1 MALPEITASGN
12 KEVAKVV
19 EDIGKAIFKRAGVS
33 LESAAKAVMPDI
45 PSMVAEITE
54 DLRSGPVNRFAE
66 GIRKLDKLVENL
78 GVNLE
83 DYSKELAEFLKLR
96 QKRTVESDET
106 VNELRKQNIIA
117 QVNEIGEVQ
126 ILTRT
131 EVEKQE
137 QRLIELNDEIKSSQK
152 NLNKLRE
159 TRQEDG
165 DARSAQQR
173 TILKVND
180 DIIQK
185 TKERAAIMETLN
197 KQENEDTRTF
207 RQKFGDAIDEYVP
220 DGLRDIGSA
229 FTEGLMAP
237 FTAVKELG
245 GLFGSMLKPLKALPK
260 LFKGFITGL
269 KSAVTSFLPFI
280 LIAAAIVLGLVVLKM
295 AFDKLKEK
303 IDENKEKLIAF
314 KDKIMEIPGVIKDFF
329 TERFAALKT
338 NFDEFKETI
347 KEVPE
352 NVKDFFDKKFDVIGK
367 AFDGFV
373 ENIKAIPGKIT
384 DFFTGIFNKIQNF
397 FIDAINGAIELI
409 NKFKP
414 GKDIAL
420 LENVPLQQPI
430 ESPVL
435 PTDTSTMADAKA
447 AMTSDRAFTNEDLTP
462 QHANEFATNNSVV
475 DASNKTNVSQNLTL
489 SSFTSSKNDDR
500 TRIALYS
507 NESP

>member
-1 MALPEITASGN
+1 
-12 KEVAKVV
+12 
-19 EDIGKAIFKRAGVS
+19 
-33 LESAAKAVMPDI
+33 
-45 PSMVAEITE
+45 
-54 DLRSGPVNRFAE
+54 
-66 GIRKLDKLVENL
+66 
-78 GVNLE
+78 
-83 DYSKELAEFLKLR
+83 
-96 QKRTVESDET
+96 
-106 VNELRKQNIIA
+106 
-117 QVNEIGEVQ
+117 
-126 ILTRT
+126 
-131 EVEKQE
+131 
-137 QRLIELNDEIKSSQK
+137 
-152 NLNKLRE
+152 
-159 TRQEDG
+159 
-165 DARSAQQR
+165 
-173 TILKVND
+173 
-180 DIIQK
+180 
-185 TKERAAIMETLN
+185 
-197 KQENEDTRTF
+197 
-207 RQKFGDAIDEYVP
+207 
-220 DGLRDIGSA
+220 
-229 FTEGLMAP
+229 
-237 FTAVKELG
+237 
-245 GLFGSMLKPLKALPK
+245 
-260 LFKGFITGL
+260 
-269 KSAVTSFLPFI
+269 
-280 LIAAAIVLGLVVLKM
+280 
-295 AFDKLKEK
+295 
-303 IDENKEKLIAF
+303 
-314 KDKIMEIPGVIKDFF
+314 MEIPGVIKDFF

-384 DFFTGIFNKIQNF
+384 DFFTGIFNKVQNF